1 MALFSVRVAKNVRI
15 STSGR
20 GLRAHVGSSG
30 ARVHFGGGYRP
41 GVSTGG
47 GPFRVYQGIGGS
59 SGRGRASGGP
69 TKGQLAQMEKDQQF
83 AILQAQLERIVNMH
97 RAEFPVATKPVLAPP
112 EPADEL
118 SLIKE
123 RERELLKGI
132 GVFKRAERREAK
144 ERARG
149 LGFQDAE
156 RINLERSAKHQK
168 EAAELDRLW
177 ESLVSN
183 EPSGV
188 IEAVDA
194 AFEDNSDP
202 AAPVDV
208 EDDALS
214 LVMLAP
220 SEEWIPERKPA
231 ITPSGKATTKKMT
244 KAETADAYL
253 TLLSGHLLLTIK
265 EALATAP
272 GIKRVK
278 AVVVRMGD
286 RDVYGKTP
294 LEVLLAG
301 TYARA
306 DLQKVKWNEA
316 LSPEIVDQV
325 AGEGVMN
332 LKGRPPRLQPVNLDD
347 QPELGAF
354 VKVLAEK
361 LGLAD
366 GTVETVAVRT

>member
-41 GVSTGG
+41 GVSTGA

-59 SGRGRASGGP
+59 SGRGGASRGP
-69 TKGQLAQMEKDQQF
+69 TKAQLAQMEKDEQF
-83 AILQAQLERIVNMH
+83 AVLRSQLEQIVNMH
-97 RAEFPVATKPVLAPP
+97 RVTFPTATKPVLPPP

-118 SLIKE
+118 SLIRD
-123 RERELLKGI
+123 RERELLAGI
-132 GVFKRAERREAK
+132 GVLKRAQRKEAK
-144 ERARG
+144 ARARELG
-149 LGFQDAE
+149 LKDAG
-156 RINLERSAKHQK
+156 RVNQERSEHHQ
-168 EAAELDRLW
+168 EQAAELDETW
-177 ESLVSN
+177 NSLVSN
-183 EPSGV
+183 EPSVV

-194 AFEDNSDP
+194 AFEDNSAP

-208 EDDALS
+208 EGDTLS

-220 SEEWIPERKPA
+220 SEVWIPERKPA
-231 ITPSGKATTKKMT
+231 LTPSGKATTKKMT

-272 GIKRVK
+272 GIRRVK
-278 AVVVRMGD
+278 AVVVRRGE
-286 RDVYGKTP
+286 RDVYGTTP

-301 TYARA
+301 TYARD
-306 DLQKVKWNEA
+306 DLVKVRWHDA
-316 LSPEIVDQV
+316 LSPEIIVQV
-325 AGEGVMN
+325 AEQGVMN
-332 LKGRPPRLQPVNLDD
+332 LKGRPPRLHPVVLAD

-354 VKVLAEK
+354 VKVLADK
-361 LGLAD
+361 LGLGGVPSEA
-366 GTVETVAVRT
+366 GAAPR